1 MAEEVRT
8 RIASGVRMVT
18 TNLVVAET
26 HALLLR
32 RGGWDVALQ
41 FLWEVRREPLVVTH
55 STPELEDRAVEGWLT
70 QLQGNEVSLV
80 RAVSF
85 AVMEARGIREV
96 LALDQA
102 FADAGFI
109 LVPATQR

>member
-26 HALLLR
+26 HAFLLR
-32 RGGWDVALQ
+32 RAGRDLALQ
-41 FLWEVRREPLVVTH
+41 FLREVRREPLVVEH
-55 STPELEDRAVEGWLT
+55 STPDLEDRAVEGWLT
-70 QLQGNEVSLV
+70 PLQGKEISLV
-80 RAVSF
+80 HAVSF

-102 FADAGFI
+102 FAHAGFT
-109 LVPATQR
+109 LAPATQR